1 MRKLDQLRSA
11 LFLLVKID
19 YFLDRWIGDES
30 LVSILQNQYNLHD
43 ISKYYV
49 NRYITNIGLN

>member
-1 MRKLDQLRSA
+1 MGKLDQLKSA
-11 LFLLVKID
+11 LFLLVKRD
-19 YFLDRWIGDES
+19 YYMDRWIGDES